1 MTRIATLIGPMMKDR
16 VAALQARFPQ
26 VAFHAFSRLREA
38 VEAFPED
45 TEILVANGSAYK
57 SEDSPASLM
66 LRMPKLRWIQAL
78 SAGVDGITPHVPPGV
93 AITNVRGMHR
103 EAVAEHALGLLLAVV
118 RFLPFQ
124 GGRGPRGGVKPLDG
138 QTHVIVG
145 FGSIGQEIGRL
156 SEAFGMRVQGVRRH
170 PESSDRRQ
178 FAMSEFDGLLPE
190 ADVVTM
196 ACALTP
202 ETRFLLNAGRL
213 ALLPPHAVVVN
224 IARAQ
229 VIDQEALVE
238 ALAAGRIGGAGL
250 DVTDPEP
257 LPADHPLRGFPNVAV
272 TPHIA
277 GVMPDYAER
286 ALSIFSDNLE
296 RYLEGRP
303 LLNEVDRELG
313 Y

>member
-1 MTRIATLIGPMMKDR
+1 MPKIATLVGSMTAGQ

-26 VAFHAFSRLREA
+26 VSFHVFPRLRDA
-38 VEAFPED
+38 VEAFSED

-66 LRMPKLRWIQAL
+66 LQMPRLRWIQAL
-78 SAGVDGITPHVPPGV
+78 SAGVDGIAPYVPPGV
-93 AITNVRGMHR
+93 EITNVRGMHR
-103 EAVAEHALGLLLAVV
+103 EAVAEHALGLLLTVERV
-118 RFLPFQ
+118 LPFQ
-124 GGRGPRGGVKPLDG
+124 SGRGPRGGVRPLDG
-138 QTHVIVG
+138 RTHVIVG

-156 SEAFGMRVQGVRRH
+156 SEAFGMRVMGVRRH
-170 PESSDRRQ
+170 PDSGDGRQ
-178 FAMSEFDGLLPE
+178 FAMSELDRLLPE

-202 ETRFLLNAGRL
+202 ETRRLLNAERL
-213 ALLPPHAVVVN
+213 ALLSPQAVVIN

-229 VIDQEALVE
+229 VIDQEALVA
-238 ALAAGRIGGAGL
+238 ALTAGRIGGAGL

-257 LPADHPLRGFPNVAV
+257 LPPDHPLRAFSNVAV

-277 GVMPDYAER
+277 GVMPDYSER
-286 ALSIFSDNLE
+286 ALSIFSNNLE
-296 RYLEGRP
+296 RYLEGGP
-303 LLNEVDRELG
+303 LFNVVDRELG